1 MVHPTGTT
9 RGDVGD
15 SGAVT
20 VEAAISLCALVMVVA
35 FALAG
40 VVAVLGQL
48 RCMDS
53 AREAARLIA
62 RGEQDLARLAVERIG
77 PRGARLTVRTDHD
90 KIEVEVLAE
99 PLAGLLPGLRLS
111 GQAFAVAEPGV
122 VGVDGPS

>member
-1 MVHPTGTT
+1 MSQPAD
-9 RGDVGD
+9 RRRDD

-20 VEAAISLCALVMVVA
+20 VEAALSLSALVVIVA

-40 VVAVLGQL
+40 VVAVMEQL
-48 RCMDS
+48 RCTDS

-62 RGEQDLARLAVERIG
+62 RGEPDLARLAVERIG
-77 PRGARLTVRTDHD
+77 PRGARLNVRTDHD

-111 GQAFAVAEPGV
+111 GEAFAVAEPGV
-122 VGVDGPS
+122 IGVDGPP